1 MGEKRAS
8 AQSRATETGVAQD
21 PEMAQVLLIKYK

>member
-21 PEMAQVLLIKYK
+21 PLNGPSVAH